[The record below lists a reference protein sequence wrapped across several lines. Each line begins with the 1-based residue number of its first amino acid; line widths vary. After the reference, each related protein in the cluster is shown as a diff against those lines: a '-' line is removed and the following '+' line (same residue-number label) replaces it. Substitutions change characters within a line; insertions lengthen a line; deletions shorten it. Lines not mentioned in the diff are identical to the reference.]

1 MTKKLRARQRTKRA
15 KRAKTTQRRP
25 AMSKAPP
32 ALEQRQLGRTGRA
45 TSILGLGTARL
56 ARAGQ
61 RETMRVV
68 REAIDHGV
76 NVIETGWEYGEGRT
90 ERWLGLAL
98 KDGYRERVT
107 LVWQC
112 CAHSRDYKTAM
123 QQVDESLSRLKTDA
137 FDVWSF
143 HELIYDNDPD
153 WLYDHG
159 GLDAAQE
166 AREQGKTR
174 WIGFGGHKSP
184 HIHVKLMQRGF
195 AWDVVTMPL
204 NPMDASFRSFER
216 QVLPEAVRRGIA
228 VMATKPLAG
237 GAIAGSR
244 TVKPEDALRY
254 CFSLPVSS
262 VICGMETVAILR
274 RNLRLALR
282 FKPFHAGEMDALR
295 QRARGAAG
303 DGRFE
308 RYKTTQDFDGLPGRV
323 AHGFAK

>member
-1 MTKKLRARQRTKRA
+1 MPKVLPTLENRA
-15 KRAKTTQRRP
+15 
-25 AMSKAPP
+25 
-32 ALEQRQLGRTGRA
+32 LGHTGRG
-45 TSILGLGTARL
+45 TSILALGTSRL
-56 ARAGQ
+56 ANGGQ
-61 RETMRVV
+61 REAMRVV

-112 CAHSRDYKTAM
+112 CAHLRDYKTAM
-123 QQVDESLSRLKTDA
+123 QQVDESLGRLKTDR
-137 FDVWSF
+137 FDLWSF
-143 HELIYDNDPD
+143 HEMIYDNDPD

-166 AREQGKTR
+166 ARDQGKTR
-174 WIGFGGHKSP
+174 WISFGGHKSP
-184 HIHVKLMQRGF
+184 HVHLKVLQRGF
-195 AWDVVTMPL
+195 AWDVVQMPL
-204 NPMDASFRSFER
+204 NPMDATYRSFEK
-216 QVLPEAVRRGIA
+216 QVLPEVVRRGIA
-228 VMATKPLAG
+228 VMATKPIAG
-237 GAIAGSR
+237 GALA
-244 TVKPEDALRY
+244 TAKAVKPDEALRY
-254 CFSLPVSS
+254 CFSLPVST
-262 VICGMETVAILR
+262 VICGMENVAVLR
-274 RNLRLALR
+274 KNLKLAAN

-295 QRARGAAG
+295 QRAKLVAG

>member
-1 MTKKLRARQRTKRA
+1 MPKKPL
-15 KRAKTTQRRP
+15 
-25 AMSKAPP
+25 PP
-32 ALEQRQLGRTGRA
+32 LEQRPLGRTGRP
-45 TSILGLGTARL
+45 TSILALGTSRL
-56 ARAGQ
+56 AKAGQ
-61 RETMRVV
+61 KEAIRIV
-68 REAIDHGV
+68 REAIDHGI

-112 CAHSRDYKTAM
+112 CAHLRDYKTAM
-123 QQVDESLSRLKTDA
+123 HQVDESLSRMKTDLV
-137 FDVWSF
+137 DLWSF
-143 HELIYDNDPD
+143 HEMIYDNDPD

-184 HIHVKLMQRGF
+184 HIHLKLINRGF
-195 AWDVVTMPL
+195 NWDVVMMPL
-204 NPMDASFRSFER
+204 NPLDSSFRSFEK
-216 QVLPEAVRRGIA
+216 QVLPEAVRRGMA
-228 VMATKPLAG
+228 VVACKPLAG

-244 TVKPEDALRY
+244 TVKPEEALRY
-254 CFSLPVSS
+254 CFSLPVST
-262 VICGMETVAILR
+262 VMCGMENSGILR
-274 RNLRLALR
+274 KNLKLALN

-295 QRARGAAG
+295 QKARGVAG

-308 RYKTTQDFDGLPGRV
+308 RYKTTQDFDGLPGLT
-323 AHGFAK
+323 AHGYTK